1 VEHLNVEF
9 NSQVVGLQHLDEGT
23 DEERI
28 ELEIWQGSEPKAH
41 QAWTN
46 EL

>member
-1 VEHLNVEF
+1 VEDLNVEF
-9 NSQVVGLQHLDEGT
+9 NSQVVGLKHLDEGT
-23 DEERI
+23 DQERI
-28 ELEIWQGSEPKAH
+28 ELEIWRGSEPKAH